1 LRATAPRPGAAGAGD
16 DGLATRVTA
25 PVAVVGSGRRPA
37 RRSGYNSGDSNRER
51 TRMNLTRRDLLR
63 LGGVGLAMAGA
74 GSDLARPGPAEA
86 QQPRRGGVFRL
97 SGFDP
102 QGFDPHQTLSYR
114 SMTILSMTHSR
125 LVRVKA
131 GPTVRPGSTPIEADL
146 AESWSRPD
154 ATTWVF
160 KLRRGVRWHPKPPV
174 NGRELT
180 AEDVVYTYE
189 RFMTIK
195 GNQARSLLD
204 PVDRVEAPDRHTVRF
219 RLKEPFAWFLDV
231 MASTSMLIVAREA
244 VDAHGDLK
252 RAESCVG
259 TGPWMLEGYEPNVRL
274 TLARHPEYFVS
285 GLPYADGVEVSIDQ
299 DHATRFANFAAG
311 KYDFGPEYNMV
322 LRRLDL
328 ETARQRRPGLRTA
341 EFVLPN
347 MNMTWMKLD
356 QAPFADVRVRRAMA
370 MALNWKDLVA
380 ANAWAHGHGVQNPA
394 IPAAFRDWS
403 IPLDQLP
410 PEGRRLYTQDIPAAR
425 RLLTAAGLPDGFATT
440 VETTAGYGSDYM
452 DGVQAMLANWKAAG
466 IQTDLQLKEYGAFL
480 ATTIAGKFERV
491 ALGLFGGWTDPD
503 SYLYRLYIPG
513 QASNAGG
520 VDDPRLTD
528 MIRLQRRTFDPARR
542 REILYDIQRYLS
554 RQCYYIYGPSFRVVV
569 AWDPA
574 VKDFAPNIGH
584 DYGGRLMAAWLDR

>member
-1 LRATAPRPGAAGAGD
+1 MD
-16 DGLATRVTA
+16 V
-25 PVAVVGSGRRPA
+25 
-37 RRSGYNSGDSNRER
+37 
-51 TRMNLTRRDLLR
+51 TRRDLLK
-63 LGGVGLAMAGA
+63 LSGAALAVGSGATALDLLRPDAALAQK
-74 GSDLARPGPAEA
+74 PK
-86 QQPRRGGVFRL
+86 RGGVFRL

-114 SMTILSMTHSR
+114 TMTILSMTHSR

-131 GPTVRPGSTPIEADL
+131 GPSVRPGTTPIEPDL
-146 AESWSRPD
+146 AESWSRPNE
-154 ATTWVF
+154 TTWVF
-160 KLRRGVRWHPKPPV
+160 KLRRGVRWHPKAPAQ
-174 NGRELT
+174 GRELT

-189 RFMTIK
+189 RFLTIK

-204 PVDRVEAPDRHTVRF
+204 PVERVEAPDKHTVRF
-219 RLKEPFAWFLDV
+219 TLKEPFAWFLDV
-231 MASTSMLIVAREA
+231 LASTSMLIVAREA
-244 VDAHGDLK
+244 VEAYGDLK
-252 RAESCVG
+252 KPEACVG
-259 TGPWMLEGYEPNVRL
+259 TGPWMLERYEPNVRI
-274 TLARHPEYFVS
+274 TLVRHPDYFVP

-328 ETARQRRPGLRTA
+328 EAAEKRRPSIRTA

-356 QAPFADVRVRRAMA
+356 QAPFGDVRVRRAMA
-370 MALNWKDLVA
+370 MALDWRDLVA

-403 IPLDQLP
+403 IPLAELP
-410 PEGRRLYTQDIPAAR
+410 PEGRKLYEHNVPEAK
-425 RLLTAAGLPDGFATT
+425 RLLAQAGFPNGFSTT

-452 DGVQAMLANWKAAG
+452 DGVQAMLANWKATG
-466 IQTDLQLKEYGAFL
+466 IETDLQLKEYGAFL
-480 ATTIAGKFERV
+480 ATTISGKFEKV

-513 QASNAGG
+513 QPSNAGG
-520 VDDPRLTD
+520 VDDPKLTE
-528 MIRLQRRTFDPARR
+528 MIRLQRRTFDVRKR
-542 REILYDIQRYLS
+542 GQILHDIQRYLS
-554 RQCYYIYGPSFRVVV
+554 HKAYYIYGPSFRVVV

-574 VKDFAPNIGH
+574 VKNFAPNFGH